1 MKSIFLIASS
11 FFSSYMIWKI
21 EFKFRGLQLIYYRKI
36 IFLISGMILLEGL
49 IYIYIYIG
57 FKGLI
62 IGKQTST

>member
-1 MKSIFLIASS
+1 MESMFLIVSP

-21 EFKFRGLQLIYYRKI
+21 EFKFRGLQLMYYRKI

-49 IYIYIYIG
+49 N
-57 FKGLI
+57 FFFQGLI